1 MNTVGLI
8 GNGSPWS
15 PPKHQE
21 HGRPRSARSAAG
33 NIITYDR
40 NATMAGNEHG
50 SIAILW
56 DIENVTPSTD
66 SLFVRG
72 LIDYAS
78 ELGRVSIAR
87 AYGDWTRSGIKHTAE
102 MLADNSFEMVHVPK
116 SKKNSADVTLSTQA
130 VELIYQYRHIGK
142 LVLVTG
148 DADFRPLLQSIRKQN
163 IESIVIC
170 DAKSAS
176 EDLLLLADEYK
187 DFRDIIPDSDALESE
202 EPGTKQNRIS
212 YPEAVSLLKE
222 SVSFLIRNKR
232 TPSLGAAKVR
242 MKLLN
247 EGFDEEKLGFR
258 SWKAFVL
265 KAKADGAIETR
276 VQNNDLLLEL
286 PDEKDELPEIIGE
299 FLRGIAASLTDQGR
313 AQGEWLPLATVSNYL
328 RERGVDYKKHG
339 YNRFK
344 KLAEAIEKRG
354 LIEHTTNDAQFVVR
368 LVGEGTR
375 FFA

>member
-1 MNTVGLI
+1 M
-8 GNGSPWS
+8 
-15 PPKHQE
+15 E
-21 HGRPRSARSAAG
+21 HTQTSS
-33 NIITYDR
+33 
-40 NATMAGNEHG
+40 

-72 LIDYAS
+72 LIDYATDI
-78 ELGRVSIAR
+78 GRISIAR
-87 AYGDWTRSGIKHTAE
+87 AYGDWTRSGIRHTAE
-102 MLADNSFEMVHVPK
+102 VLADNSFEMIHVPK

-130 VELIYQYRHIGK
+130 VELIFQYQHIRK

-187 DFRDIIPDSDALESE
+187 DFRDIIPDSDALDTEDS
-202 EPGTKQNRIS
+202 TAKTSKIS
-212 YPEAVSLLKE
+212 YQEALGLLREAVS
-222 SVSFLIRNKR
+222 FMHRNNR

-247 EGFDEEKLGFR
+247 ESFDEEKLGFR

-265 KAKADGAIETR
+265 KARSDGAVETR
-276 VQNNDLLLEL
+276 VKNNDLLLEL
-286 PDEKDELPEIIGE
+286 PDEQTEQDELPLVIRE
-299 FLRGIAASLTDQGR
+299 FMSGIDASLKDQGR
-313 AQGEWLPLATVSNYL
+313 GASNWLPLATVSNYL

-354 LIEHTTNDAQFVVR
+354 LIERSTDESQLRVK
-368 LVGEGTR
+368 LTR
-375 FFA
+375 DGLKYVE

>member
-1 MNTVGLI
+1 M
-8 GNGSPWS
+8 
-15 PPKHQE
+15 E
-21 HGRPRSARSAAG
+21 RS
-33 NIITYDR
+33 DKQ
-40 NATMAGNEHG
+40 

-72 LIDYAS
+72 LLDYAA

-87 AYGDWTRSGIKHTAE
+87 AYGDWTRSGIRNTAE
-102 MLADNSFEMVHVPK
+102 LLADNSFEMVHVPK
-116 SKKNSADVTLSTQA
+116 SKKNSADITLSTQA
-130 VELIYQYRHIGK
+130 VELVFQYGHIRK

-187 DFRDIIPDSDALESE
+187 DFRDIIPDDSESFE
-202 EPGTKQNRIS
+202 PDEPGGSNITYQESLSLLR
-212 YPEAVSLLKE
+212 EAVGYML
-222 SVSFLIRNKR
+222 RNGR
-232 TPSLGAAKVR
+232 IPSLGAVKVR

-247 EGFDEEKLGFR
+247 EGFNEEMLGFR

-265 KAKADGAIETR
+265 KAKEAGSVETQ
-276 VQNNDLLLEL
+276 VKNNDLILALSEK
-286 PDEKDELPEIIGE
+286 PDQRDEVPEIVRE
-299 FLRGIAASLTDQGR
+299 FLKGIDASLKDQRRGIHD
-313 AQGEWLPLATVSNYL
+313 WLPLATVSNVL
-328 RERGVDYKKHG
+328 REKEIDYKQHG

-354 LIEHTTNDAQFVVR
+354 FIEHETKDAQFR
-368 LVGEGTR
+368 LRLTKEG
-375 FFA
+375 AVHIA

>member
-1 MNTVGLI
+1 MEPGEI
-8 GNGSPWS
+8 
-15 PPKHQE
+15 
-21 HGRPRSARSAAG
+21 A
-33 NIITYDR
+33 
-40 NATMAGNEHG
+40 

-72 LIDYAS
+72 LIDYATD
-78 ELGRVSIAR
+78 LGRISIAR
-87 AYGDWTRSGIKHTAE
+87 AYGDWTRSGIRHTAE
-102 MLADNSFEMVHVPK
+102 LLADNSFEMIHVPK

-130 VELIYQYRHIGK
+130 VELVFQYRHIRK

-176 EDLLLLADEYK
+176 EDLLLLADDYK
-187 DFRDIIPDSDALESE
+187 DFRDIIPDSEDLEADEAPARTSKI
-202 EPGTKQNRIS
+202 TYQ
-212 YPEAVSLLKE
+212 EAVGLLRE
-222 SVSFLIRNKR
+222 AVGFMERNDR
-232 TPSLGAAKVR
+232 TPSLGAVKVR

-247 EGFDEEKLGFR
+247 ESFDEEKLGFR

-265 KAKADGAIETR
+265 KAKADGAVETS
-276 VQNNDLLLEL
+276 VKNNDLILNLA
-286 PDEKDELPEIIGE
+286 DNRDQLPEVIAELLKGINSG
-299 FLRGIAASLTDQGR
+299 LRDQGR
-313 AQGEWLPLATVSNYL
+313 SPTDSLPLATVNNYL
-328 RERGVDYKKHG
+328 REHGVDYKKHG

-354 LIEHTTNDAQFVVR
+354 LIEHSMKDDQFRVC
-368 LVGEGTR
+368 LTKEG
-375 FFA
+375 ASSL